1 VTVGS
6 NRVALALCALV
17 ASAYAQNTSAADEAF
32 RQGRDFIKAGK
43 WAEACE
49 QFDKSQRLD
58 PQLGTLFNIGQC
70 SEHINHLATAAAAY
84 REVIA
89 RDTKDERKIAA
100 KERLAA
106 IEGRVPKLFIKI
118 DKPPPGLSVS
128 IESVAGPRDIA
139 ANKPVEV
146 DFGDYTIVARA
157 RGYSEFISKVKVGEE
172 KKTTTVEATLEPGAS
187 NSETVLEQGHESPGN
202 TRKLVAIGAM
212 ATGGAALVTGI
223 VFGVLAQSAWNEAK
237 DVCDGSTS
245 CMNQADVDAANTLAG
260 PARTKATISTV
271 FIIGGVVAGG
281 IGAYLWFTM
290 PGDVQVAPAASD
302 SGASVTIRG
311 RF

>member
-1 VTVGS
+1 MIAGS
-6 NRVALALCALV
+6 RLVALVLV
-17 ASAYAQNTSAADEAF
+17 ALTAAAHAQNAKAADEAF

-70 SEHINHLATAAAAY
+70 SEHINRLATAIAAY
-84 REVIA
+84 REVVE
-89 RDTKDERKIAA
+89 RDTKEERKTVA

-106 IEGRVPKLFIKI
+106 LEPRVSKLVVQI
-118 DKPPPGLSVS
+118 DNPPSGVS
-128 IESVAGPRDIA
+128 IALDSRIGPRDIP

-146 DFGDYTIVARA
+146 DFGDYTIVVRA
-157 RGYSEFISKVKVGEE
+157 RGHSEFISKVKIYEE
-172 KKTTTVEATLEPGAS
+172 KKTTTIEATLTAGAS
-187 NSETVLEQGHESPGN
+187 NSETVEAGESPGG

-212 ATGGAALVTGI
+212 ATGGAAVVTGV

-237 DVCDGSTS
+237 EVCGGGTS
-245 CMNQADVDAANTLAG
+245 CTSQADVDAANAAAA
-260 PARTKATISTV
+260 PARTRATISTIFV
-271 FIIGGVVAGG
+271 IGGAVIGGV
-281 IGAYLWFTM
+281 GAYLWFTM
-290 PGDVQVAPAASD
+290 PREVQVAPAVTD
-302 SGASVTIRG
+302 TGASVTIRG